1 MLAVLVALIVVLYT
15 FQSLF
20 TKLYSM
26 NYKGPANGQAT
37 AVFSICFG
45 GFIGLATL
53 VANGFAFAP
62 TWMTV
67 GWGLLNAVM
76 LWLYNT
82 SLIKAGERGSYAFVM
97 ISNLFGAII
106 LPMLVGVFFLGESL
120 TAVQGVAIALML
132 VSFVVMNA
140 RSISFKG
147 ASGAYY
153 FWCAALFVANGLY
166 ATIMNVQQELSAGM
180 QNTEM
185 LAISYIGSALV
196 VVVVQLVRGQIRP
209 LAEAFRMGKKSAL
222 FTLACCIVATVASN
236 LLLYLLGFIDSSVL
250 YTIEN
255 GGVIVLSALFSC
267 LIFKEKLR
275 WEQIVGIVIA
285 TVSIVLL
292 SVA

>member
-1 MLAVLVALIVVLYT
+1 MLAALVALIVLLYT

-20 TKLYSM
+20 SKLFSM
-26 NYKGPANGQAT
+26 NYAGSDNSQST

-53 VANGFAFAP
+53 VVNGFAFAP

-82 SLIKAGERGSYAFVM
+82 SLIKAGNLGSYAFAM

-106 LPMLVGVFFLGESL
+106 LPLLVGVFFLGESL
-120 TAVQGVAIALML
+120 TVLQGVAIALML
-132 VSFVVMNA
+132 VSFIVMNV
-140 RSISFKG
+140 RSISLKG
-147 ASGAYY
+147 ASGTYY

-196 VVVVQLVRGQIRP
+196 VIVVQLVRGQIRP
-209 LAEAFRMGKKSAL
+209 LVNGFRMGKKSAL

-236 LLLYLLGFIDSSVL
+236 MLLYLLGFMDSSVL

-255 GGVIVLSALFSC
+255 GGVLVLSAIFSC
-267 LIFKEKLR
+267 ILFKEKLR
-275 WEQIVGIVIA
+275 WEQILGILIA
-285 TVSIVLL
+285 TASIVML
-292 SVA
+292 SVG

>member
-1 MLAVLVALIVVLYT
+1 MLAVLVALIVLLYT

-20 TKLYSM
+20 TKLYSLH
-26 NYKGPANGQAT
+26 YEGPANGQST

-53 VANGFAFAP
+53 AANGFSFAP
-62 TWMTV
+62 TWQTV

-76 LWLYNT
+76 LWLYNA

-97 ISNLFGAII
+97 IANLFGAII
-106 LPMLVGVFFLGESL
+106 LPMLVGIFFLGEKL
-120 TAVQGVAIALML
+120 TALQALAIGLML

-196 VVVVQLVRGQIRP
+196 VLIAQAVRGQLRP
-209 LAEAFRMGKKSAL
+209 LAAGFRMGKKSAL
-222 FTLACCIVATVASN
+222 FTLSCCIVATIASN
-236 LLLYLLGFIDSSVL
+236 MLLYLLSQMDSSVL

-255 GGVIVLSALFSC
+255 GGVIVMSAIFSSI
-267 LIFKEKLR
+267 LFKEKMR
-275 WEQIVGIVIA
+275 WEQVLGIVIA

-292 SVA
+292 SLG